1 METMSTPSTFKP
13 GYGPEWNRMLTETG
27 WWHSF
32 ELPDG
37 RIVRGVNE
45 ISSLRGRLAEFP
57 IPQDLSGLRALDIGC
72 WDGWFSFEL
81 ERRGAEVV
89 AIDVWDNPRFREMH
103 AIYNS
108 RVDYR
113 QMDVYELSPATV
125 GTFDI
130 VLFLGVLYHL
140 KHPLLGLEKVC
151 SVTTGL
157 AAVDSFILRDNFDL
171 NAQPMLNFYE
181 NDEFEGQTDN
191 WVAPNLA
198 CLAAMCRTAGFARVE
213 LRKIFPYSAGFAC
226 HRRFDPPRADG
237 PRAKILQALHN
248 TNYGVNCSWMRDD
261 YLTCTF
267 TTDETKL
274 TVDDVQ
280 PRVGGY
286 GVRPITVTNP
296 GAKLRGD
303 FWQANFKVPPGLA
316 PGWHPVTIAVRGGP
330 EGEALRIAVDLPLP
344 EHTELKIVGVRDGA
358 TWAGDQLDLK
368 SGRILCLWCEGFP
381 DNADRN
387 NVQVLLNGA
396 RCSTVFVG
404 PVSGSW
410 QVNIEVP
417 SSARPGDAELTL
429 KLGQAASASGKV
441 RLTEGS

>member
-1 METMSTPSTFKP
+1 METMSVPSTFKP
-13 GYGPEWNRMLTETG
+13 GYGPEWNRKLTETG

-32 ELPDG
+32 DLPDG
-37 RIVRGVNE
+37 RVIQGVNSLE
-45 ISSLRGRLAEFP
+45 SLRGRIGEFP
-57 IPQDLSGLRALDIGC
+57 IPQDLSGKRALDIGC

-89 AIDVWDNPRFREMH
+89 AIDVWDNPRFHEMR

-113 QMDVYELSPATV
+113 QMDVYELSPDTV
-125 GTFDI
+125 GTFDVVI
-130 VLFLGVLYHL
+130 FMGVLYHL
-140 KHPLLGLEKVC
+140 KHPLLALERVC
-151 SVTTGL
+151 SVTTDL

-181 NDEFEGQTDN
+181 TDEFEGQTDN
-191 WVAPNLA
+191 WCAPNLA

-226 HRRFDPPRADG
+226 HRKWEPVKTGG
-237 PRAKILQALHN
+237 PRVEILQAFHN

-267 TTDETKL
+267 NTSESDLKAG
-274 TVDDVQ
+274 DVQ

-286 GVRPITVTNP
+286 GVRPITVTN
-296 GAKLRGD
+296 AGD
-303 FWQANFKVPPGLA
+303 FWQANFKTPPGLA
-316 PGWHPVTIAVRGGP
+316 SGWYPVTMAVRGGP
-330 EGEALRIAVDLPLP
+330 ESDPLRIAVDVPLP
-344 EHTELKIVGVRDGA
+344 DDCELKIIGIRDGA

-368 SGRILCLWCEGFP
+368 SGRVLCVWCEGFP

-387 NVQVLLNGA
+387 NVQVFLNGIK
-396 RCSTVFVG
+396 CSTVFVG
-404 PVSGSW
+404 PISGSW
-410 QVNIEVP
+410 QVNVEVP
-417 SSARPGDAELTL
+417 PSLTTGLIAGEAELTL
-429 KLGQAASASGKV
+429 KLGRVASTTGKV
-441 RLTEGS
+441 RVVGG